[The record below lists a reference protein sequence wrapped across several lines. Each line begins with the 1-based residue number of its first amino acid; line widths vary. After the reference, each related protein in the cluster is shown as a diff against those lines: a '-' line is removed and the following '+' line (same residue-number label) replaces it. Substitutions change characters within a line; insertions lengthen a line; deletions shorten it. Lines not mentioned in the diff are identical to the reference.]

1 LIADAIHAGSARCG
15 APFIQVNCAALTEQ
29 LINSALFG
37 HEKGAFTGAA
47 SRKTGFF
54 EAASGGTIFLDEIG
68 DIPMQTQVALLRV
81 LELGSFQR
89 VGGTETIRV
98 DVRVICAT
106 NKELPAAIRDKTFR
120 EDLYYRINVV
130 SLTAPPLKARKSD
143 IPLLVDF
150 FLEKYRRK
158 TARDIAGISR
168 PALSLLCDYAWPG
181 NVRELA
187 NTIERAVVFCQGRNI
202 LPEHLPKEIR
212 DGSADDFSLTLHDS
226 SLSSA
231 EAVLIRTVLEQKD
244 WHLSQAAEA
253 LGIARG
259 TLYSKMEKYR
269 IHRPS

>member
-1 LIADAIHAGSARCG
+1 
-15 APFIQVNCAALTEQ
+15 
-29 LINSALFG
+29 
-37 HEKGAFTGAA
+37 
-47 SRKTGFF
+47 
-54 EAASGGTIFLDEIG
+54 
-68 DIPMQTQVALLRV
+68 MQTQVALLRV

-89 VGGTETIRV
+89 VGGIETIRV

-106 NKELPAAIRDKTFR
+106 NRDLSAAVGEKTFR

-130 SLTAPPLKARKSD
+130 SLTAPSLRARRPD

-150 FLEKYRRK
+150 FLEKYRQK
-158 TARDIAGISR
+158 TAKNIAGISA
-168 PALSLLCDYAWPG
+168 PALSLLCDYPWPG

-187 NTIERAVVFCQGRNI
+187 NCIERAAVFCTGRQL

-212 DGSADDFSLTLHDS
+212 EGTKRDFSLTLRGS

-231 EAVLIRTVLEQKD
+231 EAALIRAVLEEKG

-269 IHRPS
+269 IHKPS